1 MISYI
6 VHADNMNSIRVH
18 NLKNKR
24 MNKDSNK
31 KTNNC
36 YNIFHLYRN
45 TMEICT
51 FSIILHL
58 NELH

>member
-6 VHADNMNSIRVH
+6 VHADSMSSIRVH

-24 MNKDSNK
+24 MNKDSNE

-36 YNIFHLYRN
+36 YNIFHLRY

-51 FSIILHL
+51 LSIILH
-58 NELH
+58 

>member
-36 YNIFHLYRN
+36 YNIFHLRYI
-45 TMEICT
+45 EIQWKYVH
-51 FSIILHL
+51 FR
-58 NELH
+58 

>member
-6 VHADNMNSIRVH
+6 VHADSMSSIRVH

-51 FSIILHL
+51 LSIILH
-58 NELH
+58 